1 MPKRHAWQLVS
12 NPEWSHNKPPEQPFT
27 ESGCC
32 DHSHFITVQCRCGE
46 QMHMHESAT
55 RKVPLGHGIASRC
68 HGCNRLMKFPPS
80 YFAGAFAELRRLGW
94 II

>member
-1 MPKRHAWQLVS
+1 
-12 NPEWSHNKPPEQPFT
+12 
-27 ESGCC
+27 
-32 DHSHFITVQCRCGE
+32 
-46 QMHMHESAT
+46 MHESAT